1 MRPLVFIR
9 LVTAALLLFSGAAL
23 LTQAKPAEETYPVR
37 IILEPRP
44 DAKFYQVEWL
54 EKNEVE
60 GQNAAPADESL
71 KEKITKTEIRRN
83 LPVRFKYFR
92 LRSAYRDG
100 LYGPWGDVVEIQR
113 PVKITQ
119 KTDKTEKTEK
129 PPEKKPGDDQDTFVR
144 VIDKNGKEKWV
155 LKGSAVNA
163 AKLAKN
169 DPLFYD
175 VESLTNPEAEEN
187 TKGRKKYESPVPF
200 TNAGQYKMNLY
211 AGEDPAL
218 QPLQTWLFSVYTDVP
233 RTYVKF
239 FAPFL
244 HGKGGFTVGGKTK
257 IALLPQF
264 SQVATDKIEYRVY
277 KDGVT
282 PGAWVKYEDEIE
294 VNSFAKGQYGYFN
307 VEFQQTNVAGI
318 TEVPQHR
325 RMLID
330 ATGPVIEEVKGA
342 EGGLQLSFKDE
353 NFPIVVRV
361 YQAGKLIEDKYY
373 KFWNARDTFKLPAAG
388 VEIKAID
395 LLGNETILK
404 K

>member
-218 QPLQTWLFSVYTDVP
+218 QPLQA
-233 RTYVKF
+233 KC
-239 FAPFL
+239 
-244 HGKGGFTVGGKTK
+244 
-257 IALLPQF
+257 IALN
-264 SQVATDKIEYRVY
+264 YR
-277 KDGVT
+277 
-282 PGAWVKYEDEIE
+282 
-294 VNSFAKGQYGYFN
+294 S
-307 VEFQQTNVAGI
+307 
-318 TEVPQHR
+318 
-325 RMLID
+325 L
-330 ATGPVIEEVKGA
+330 
-342 EGGLQLSFKDE
+342 
-353 NFPIVVRV
+353 
-361 YQAGKLIEDKYY
+361 
-373 KFWNARDTFKLPAAG
+373 
-388 VEIKAID
+388 
-395 LLGNETILK
+395 
-404 K
+404 